1 MKTGKNDIE
10 RLTGLLMKK
19 SLQSPADKD
28 FDEKLM
34 RMIHDAPVPAAKGI
48 DKLLKNGWRFLMLA
62 FLLMISTIAFIA
74 YLSSGDTPL
83 LNELLSVT
91 RVFVLYGGIILFVPL
106 LLWQFDTLLKMKFQN
121 RYNTKMGF

>member
-10 RLTGLLMKK
+10 RLTGQLMKK
-19 SLQSPADKD
+19 SLQSPVDKD

-34 RMIHDAPVPAAKGI
+34 RMIHDAPVPAAKST

-62 FLLMISTIAFIA
+62 FLLMISTIGSIA

-121 RYNTKMGF
+121 RYSAKMGF